1 MQSVLKIVET
11 IPQYH
16 SLPNIEKRIGPA
28 ELKIVGNRITNK
40 FLNDN

>member
-11 IPQYH
+11 ISQYH
-16 SLPNIEKRIGPA
+16 FLPNIEKGIGSA
-28 ELKIVGNRITNK
+28 ELKIGGNRITNK